1 MQSRDSEAQADDN
14 NEERTDIADGIET
27 FDGDNIVNE
36 DQEQLPRK
44 QKLKNLDKVLD
55 ESNYVDLP
63 AQPDLSFSFT
73 DARKTMTINWNTNP
87 ENGNLRPKSAE
98 NILKNVSGPRGA
110 AKYVQTPIESFR
122 LFFTGGMVY
131 DIVGYTNDVIRS
143 VLERFSDVLDP
154 STKYTHFRLVDL
166 MDIRTFLGI
175 LYLKAALT
183 VNLMST
189 STIWHH
195 ASSNNFFSTT
205 ISHSR
210 LKFISRFITFDDKA
224 SRTERWKTDQF
235 ACMSE
240 LFELMN
246 VGNAKCRY
254 PSPKLSVDETFYPYH
269 GAIGFK

>member
-1 MQSRDSEAQADDN
+1 M
-14 NEERTDIADGIET
+14 
-27 FDGDNIVNE
+27 
-36 DQEQLPRK
+36 
-44 QKLKNLDKVLD
+44 
-55 ESNYVDLP
+55 
-63 AQPDLSFSFT
+63 
-73 DARKTMTINWNTNP
+73 
-87 ENGNLRPKSAE
+87 
-98 NILKNVSGPRGA
+98 SGPRGA

-205 ISHSR
+205 ISYSR